1 MKNRYF
7 KVLRTLLTILIINIH
22 NIYDY
27 EKDAIFK
34 DDESYAYMRRD
45 FVNVNHHCMQ

>member
-1 MKNRYF
+1 MKNRYL
-7 KVLRTLLTILIINIH
+7 KVLRTLLTILIINIY

-27 EKDAIFK
+27 EKDAFFK
-34 DDESYAYMRRD
+34 DDESYAYMRD